1 MTKRNEAYDEGV
13 EAGHSGFKDTD
24 NPYKIG
30 TDEAMDWE
38 DGRASVIDDEA
49 EEDG

>member
-1 MTKRNEAYDEGV
+1 MIDSEAYTAGLDAGV
-13 EAGHSGFKDTD
+13 AGMNDSD

-38 DGRASVIDDEA
+38 DGRAAASG
-49 EEDG
+49 EED